1 MHLIPH
7 GIDPVTCA
15 ESISKPH
22 QIHNK
27 VLIMLHIVSDKFH
40 VVWTSKEYEDLL
52 VSSHTDYEQ
61 ALNAADNLI
70 QDSYSY
76 RLFPKGH
83 VRISHSHAFDK

>member
-1 MHLIPH
+1 
-7 GIDPVTCA
+7 
-15 ESISKPH
+15 
-22 QIHNK
+22 
-27 VLIMLHIVSDKFH
+27 MLHIVSDKFH

-70 QDSYSY
+70 QDPYSY

-83 VRISHSHAFDK
+83 VRISQSHAFNK